1 MTERSPYRALATS
14 VRIRSR
20 ASPARPAFS
29 TSVIVFAQAA
39 TEVRS
44 FEVERRS
51 PPGRDVPQEGSPAA
65 RGPAR

>member
-1 MTERSPYRALATS
+1 MTERSPYLALATS

-29 TSVIVFAQAA
+29 APVIVFAQVAA
-39 TEVRS
+39 EVRS
-44 FEVERRS
+44 FEGERRS
-51 PPGRDVPQEGSPAA
+51 PPGLDVPQEGSPAA